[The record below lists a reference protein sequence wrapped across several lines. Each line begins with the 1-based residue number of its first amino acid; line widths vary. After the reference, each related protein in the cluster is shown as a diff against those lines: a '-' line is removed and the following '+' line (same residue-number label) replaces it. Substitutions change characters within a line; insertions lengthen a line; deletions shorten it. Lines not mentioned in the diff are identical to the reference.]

1 MASDPSAA
9 PQRYLLTGG
18 AGFIGSR
25 LTRALAA
32 DGEARIWVFDNL
44 HPQVHGPEA
53 APPEFPENVTFI
65 MGDVTDADALADCV
79 SEARPDVT
87 VHLASE
93 TGTGQ
98 SADEISRYCNVNV
111 MGTAHLVDALR
122 ERAPATQRLVLT
134 SSRAVYGEGAYRT
147 AEGAV
152 IVPEMRS
159 CKDMAQGQFTPRGP
173 GGVALTPCPTRE
185 DIPPAPSSVY
195 GSTKLM
201 QEHIVQQAARTWSPF
216 ILRLQNVY
224 GPGQS
229 LANPYTGV
237 LSIFCA
243 QILQGQRLNIYEDGD
258 IVRDFVFVDD
268 VVAAIMKACR
278 MPAQQSPINI
288 GSGRPVTILE
298 VAKTL
303 LRLLGREENFYDV
316 TGDFRAGDIR
326 HAVAD
331 VELAEERLGWTPETS
346 IEEGLAQLTRWAR
359 ERHAQLAEP
368 NPRGGQ
374 GRGG

>member
-1 MASDPSAA
+1 MASDPPAG
-9 PQRYLLTGG
+9 PRRYLLTGG

-53 APPEFPENVTFI
+53 APPEFPGNVTFI
-65 MGDVTDADALADCV
+65 MGDVTDAGALADCV

-152 IVPEMRS
+152 IIPEMRS
-159 CKDMAQGQFTPRGP
+159 REDMAQGQFAPRGP
-173 GGVALTPCPTRE
+173 GGTALTPCPTRE
-185 DIPPAPSSVY
+185 DTPPAPSSIY
-195 GSTKLM
+195 GATKLM
-201 QEHIVQQAARTWSPF
+201 QEHIVQHAARTWSPF
-216 ILRLQNVY
+216 ILRLQNDY

-229 LANPYTGV
+229 HANPYTGV
-237 LSIFCA
+237 LSMFCA
-243 QILQGQRLNIYEDGD
+243 QILQGQRLNIYEDGN

-268 VVAAIMKACR
+268 VVAAIVKACR
-278 MPAQQSPINI
+278 VPAQESPINI

-303 LRLLGREENFYDV
+303 LRQLGREENFYDV

-331 VELAEERLGWTPETS
+331 VELAEERLGWQPTVGINDGLLRLAKWS
-346 IEEGLAQLTRWAR
+346 QEEKLQALQL
-359 ERHAQLAEP
+359 
-368 NPRGGQ
+368 
-374 GRGG
+374 